1 MVPDE
6 RAPSAPVPSEAA
18 RIGQIVGGRNVNLTR
33 RTSHLRGGID
43 KNNQSIFKIARPVK
57 KNAASME
64 WTRLSGVGE

>member
-1 MVPDE
+1 
-6 RAPSAPVPSEAA
+6 
-18 RIGQIVGGRNVNLTR
+18 VNLTR